1 MHRAAQE
8 YEMQQG
14 QRIKEMADMQAQLA
28 EVIA

>member
-8 YEMQQG
+8 YEMQQAH
-14 QRIKEMADMQAQLA
+14 KEMADMQAQLA